1 MFVYID
7 DIRPNPNP
15 EKYNKFKSVE
25 EAIEIMNIIK
35 PTFISTDYDL
45 GNEKMDGLDLLK
57 WIHENNK
64 YPKELNIHSDHP
76 TGVKKM
82 EEYIKE
88 NFPKNIK
95 ITKNKI

>member
-1 MFVYID
+1 MYYFID

-25 EAIEIMNIIK
+25 EAIKLMSLLK
-35 PTFISTDYDL
+35 PIYISTDYDL
-45 GNEKMDGLDLLK
+45 GPEKMDGLDLLK

-76 TGVKKM
+76 TGVKEMLK
-82 EEYIKE
+82 YIEE
-88 NFPKNIK
+88 NFPEDIIVTRNRI
-95 ITKNKI
+95 